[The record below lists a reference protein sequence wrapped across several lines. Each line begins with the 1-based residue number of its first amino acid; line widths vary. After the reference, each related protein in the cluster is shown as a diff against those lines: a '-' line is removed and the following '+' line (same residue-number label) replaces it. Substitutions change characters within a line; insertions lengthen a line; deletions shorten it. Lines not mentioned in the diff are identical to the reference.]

1 MPSLYLVSP
10 SHYLADGRLVK
21 TTRYWTSGLTMP
33 ALKALTPRDWNVTIV
48 DELMGDVDL
57 DHPADVVGI
66 GAMGPQIARAYD
78 LADAFRARG
87 KKVVLGGPWVSLAP
101 HERSLEHADAIVVGE
116 AERTWARVLSDFSA
130 GKNER
135 VYSASN
141 LVKLGGTVLAKP
153 LLSIKDKAS
162 GKKFGVENGT
172 TEHVDIFSSID
183 YSDLQLI
190 RWDKWKSSAFYRLY
204 FHWPIMFSRG
214 CPHPCS
220 YCAVQAFYKRS
231 YRTRNIDAV
240 IEDVRRVKAL
250 GGRNFLFLDD
260 NPIADVDAAKELF
273 SRLIDEKIKW
283 TSQSTIEIARD
294 AELLDLAARSG
305 CVALSIGLESTEDH
319 VLGGLKKNFN
329 RASRYGEDLEALRAK
344 GIQVIAL
351 MMLGMDGQDA
361 GVFDQTLQFLMDHK
375 ISLVK
380 FFTPAPYPGTAFHDE
395 MRNAG
400 RILSDDWSRYDYGS
414 LLIKP
419 DKLDGKTLRDGFD
432 ATYKHFY
439 GLRAIAKRMLRV
451 PKKNRREHAAYLVAN
466 LKTWHFLKK
475 NPSAWGTIS

>member
-1 MPSLYLVSP
+1 MPRLYLVSP
-10 SHYLADGRLVK
+10 SHYLQDGRLVK

-33 ALKALTPRDWNVTIV
+33 ALKALTPREWQVDIV
-48 DELMGDVDL
+48 DELMNDVDL

-87 KKVVLGGPWVSLAP
+87 KKVVLGGPWVTLAP
-101 HERSLEHADAIVVGE
+101 HERSLEHADAIVAGE
-116 AERTWARVLSDFSA
+116 AERVWARVLSDFSA

-135 VYSASN
+135 VYSADN
-141 LVKLGGTVLAKP
+141 LVKLGGTVLSKP
-153 LLSIKDKAS
+153 LL
-162 GKKFGVENGT
+162 KKGERKLGVENGAAD
-172 TEHVDIFSSID
+172 HVDVFSKID
-183 YSDLQLI
+183 YADLQLL
-190 RWDKWKSSAFYRLY
+190 RRDLFKASPFYRLY

-273 SRLIDEKIKW
+273 ARLIPEKIKW

-294 AELLDLAARSG
+294 PELLDLAARSG
-305 CVALSIGLESTEDH
+305 CVALSIGLESNEEH

-329 RASRYGEDLEALRAK
+329 RASRYAEDLAALRSK

-351 MMLGMDGQDA
+351 MMLGMQGQDA
-361 GVFDQTLQFLMDHK
+361 SVFDQTLQFLVDHR

-380 FFTPAPYPGTAFHDE
+380 FFTPAPYPGTAFHED
-395 MRNAG
+395 MQKAG

-414 LLIKP
+414 LLVKS
-419 DKLDGKTLRDGFD
+419 DTLDGKTLRDGFD

-439 GLRAIAKRMLRV
+439 GLKAIAKRMLHV